1 MTKIFCISCGG
12 IVVQT
17 NGEAMCLSCGQLE
30 LPFNQTVL
38 EEEIVEKIE
47 EKDGEKEQNWFI
59 KESYRIYWWC

>member
-47 EKDGEKEQNWFI
+47 EKDGEKEQN
-59 KESYRIYWWC
+59 